1 MTSLFLTWQPPLH
14 PNGVITMYNI
24 TVTSAQQT
32 RTITVNGS
40 TLNVTVCGLQPGQ
53 QVCISIRAVT
63 VAGQGP
69 EAVTNGTT
77 EQQGELAYRATLEL
91 VTMLN

>member
-1 MTSLFLTWQPPLH
+1 MLTMTSLFLTWRPPLH
-14 PNGVITMYNI
+14 SNGAIAMYNI

-40 TLNVTVCGLQPGQ
+40 TLSVAVCGLQPGQ

-63 VAGQGP
+63 AAGQGP
-69 EAVTNGTT
+69 EAVTNGKT
-77 EQQGELAYRATLEL
+77 EQQG
-91 VTMLN
+91 